1 MQDEEKYP
9 VEPKVVA
16 GASDKSSA
24 SVEDEIPP
32 YMRDAS
38 KKGVLAKLRG
48 WEEALDRK
56 IGVETHGI
64 SRRRPEDRDPAFAS
78 WSNQAVMFLV
88 SAPMKT
94 PGASSGATYGFVMGF
109 DTTRCTRP
117 VHLAALVAWS
127 TLNHETSAK

>member
-9 VEPKVVA
+9 VSPKVVA
-16 GASDKSSA
+16 GSSGKSSA
-24 SVEDEIPP
+24 SVEDEVPP

-38 KKGVLAKLRG
+38 KKGVLAKLHG

-64 SRRRPEDRDPAFAS
+64 SRRRPEDRDPAYGS

-88 SAPMKT
+88 SDPMLSHCRVVYN
-94 PGASSGATYGFVMGF
+94 A
-109 DTTRCTRP
+109 
-117 VHLAALVAWS
+117 
-127 TLNHETSAK
+127 

>member
-9 VEPKVVA
+9 VEPQVVS
-16 GASDKSSA
+16 GFSDKSST
-24 SVEDEIPP
+24 SVEDEVPP

-64 SRRRPEDRDPAFAS
+64 SRRRPEDRDPVYGS

-88 SAPMKT
+88 SDLMLSHCRSVQKQWQNTEFFEMA
-94 PGASSGATYGFVMGF
+94 
-109 DTTRCTRP
+109 
-117 VHLAALVAWS
+117 
-127 TLNHETSAK
+127 

>member
-1 MQDEEKYP
+1 MQDEEKSA
-9 VEPKVVA
+9 VEPKIVA

-24 SVEDEIPP
+24 SVEDEVPP
-32 YMRDAS
+32 YMRNS
-38 KKGVLAKLRG
+38 SNTGVLAKLRG

-88 SAPMKT
+88 SGSPQ
-94 PGASSGATYGFVMGF
+94 SS
-109 DTTRCTRP
+109 CP
-117 VHLAALVAWS
+117 VRSKICPPDLRGS
-127 TLNHETSAK
+127 

>member
-9 VEPKVVA
+9 VEPKVVV

-24 SVEDEIPP
+24 SVEDEVPP

-38 KKGVLAKLRG
+38 NKGILAKLRG

-64 SRRRPEDRDPAFAS
+64 SRRRPEDRDPAYAS

-88 SAPMKT
+88 SAPMR
-94 PGASSGATYGFVMGF
+94 SSCFFGQAWVKNI
-109 DTTRCTRP
+109 
-117 VHLAALVAWS
+117 AL
-127 TLNHETSAK
+127 

>member
-9 VEPKVVA
+9 VKPEVVA
-16 GASDKSSA
+16 EPSDKSSA
-24 SVEDEIPP
+24 SGEDEVPP
-32 YMRDAS
+32 YMRNAS

-64 SRRRPEDRDPAFAS
+64 SRRRPEDRDPAYGS

-88 SAPMKT
+88 SVLMRKSCDCGGEYAFLRSLGSMYSIRHIYQT
-94 PGASSGATYGFVMGF
+94 
-109 DTTRCTRP
+109 
-117 VHLAALVAWS
+117 ALFAHS
-127 TLNHETSAK
+127 ISNYETLTD

>member
-1 MQDEEKYP
+1 MQDEEKYG

-16 GASDKSSA
+16 GASNKSSA
-24 SVEDEIPP
+24 SVDDEVPP
-32 YMRDAS
+32 YMRNANNT
-38 KKGVLAKLRG
+38 GILAKLRG

-88 SAPMKT
+88 SDPPESA
-94 PGASSGATYGFVMGF
+94 GSAQGQDIASCESLILR
-109 DTTRCTRP
+109 D
-117 VHLAALVAWS
+117 S
-127 TLNHETSAK
+127 

>member
-1 MQDEEKYP
+1 MQDEEKFP
-9 VEPKVVA
+9 VEPRVVA

-24 SVEDEIPP
+24 SVEDEVPP

-56 IGVETHGI
+56 IGVEIHGI
-64 SRRRPEDRDPAFAS
+64 SRRRPEDRDPAYGS

-88 SAPMKT
+88 SGPTGNTLTKT
-94 PGASSGATYGFVMGF
+94 RARVLLC
-109 DTTRCTRP
+109 DT
-117 VHLAALVAWS
+117 VW
-127 TLNHETSAK
+127 TL